1 MPSPQTVRMGN
12 FNAAWKPVLTVE
24 SGDIVVLEGAGAIDP
39 AVIDQS
45 NVVPPS
51 AVPEY
56 LRRIYRDVKDR
67 GPGPDG
73 HMLTGPIAVKG
84 AEPGDVL
91 EIRILEVDLAVA
103 YGYNLQRPYEG
114 ALPEE
119 FTAYRQ
125 RIIPIN
131 IAAKTAE
138 VARGVVVPVTQP
150 FFGVMGV
157 APPAALG
164 RVSSVPPGVHGGNL
178 DNKDLVAGAVLYL
191 PVHVRGALFSAG
203 DGHAGQGHGEVNLT
217 AIETGLRGKF
227 QFIVHKDMKLTWPR
241 AETPGHWM
249 VMGLNPHLE
258 EALKIAVR
266 ETVDFI
272 TERFPHLTRDDAY
285 MIASVAVDYHITQVV
300 DGTKG
305 VHGMIPKAIFTGR

>member
-1 MPSPQTVRMGN
+1 MGARIRPSARARHAEGNGRAHRGLDTGRRGLPGPVVEKHMPARPPYRHIASLCLLAAAMSWSAPAWGQHVHTLMPSPQTVRMGN

-24 SGDIVVLEGAGAIDP
+24 SGDTVVLESAGAIDP
-39 AVIDQS
+39 EVIDGS

-56 LRRIYRDVKDR
+56 LRRVYRDVKDR

-119 FTAYRQ
+119 FTAFRQ

-131 IAAKTAE
+131 MAAKTAE
-138 VARGVVVPVTQP
+138 VAR
-150 FFGVMGV
+150 
-157 APPAALG
+157 
-164 RVSSVPPGVHGGNL
+164 
-178 DNKDLVAGAVLYL
+178 
-191 PVHVRGALFSAG
+191 
-203 DGHAGQGHGEVNLT
+203 
-217 AIETGLRGKF
+217 
-227 QFIVHKDMKLTWPR
+227 
-241 AETPGHWM
+241 
-249 VMGLNPHLE
+249 
-258 EALKIAVR
+258 
-266 ETVDFI
+266 
-272 TERFPHLTRDDAY
+272 
-285 MIASVAVDYHITQVV
+285 
-300 DGTKG
+300 
-305 VHGMIPKAIFTGR
+305 